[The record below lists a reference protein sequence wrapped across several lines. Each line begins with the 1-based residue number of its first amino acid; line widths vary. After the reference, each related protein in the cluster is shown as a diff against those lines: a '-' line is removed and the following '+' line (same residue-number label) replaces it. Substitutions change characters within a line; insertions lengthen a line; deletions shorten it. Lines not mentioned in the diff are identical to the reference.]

1 MTSSYIQDFS
11 ISTISYFRFKYT
23 FGSSIKLNC
32 NGAAFMKRLCVLPKQ
47 DYFSNLQALLK
58 KEEAEENFLNKKLTK
73 YFKTF

>member
-1 MTSSYIQDFS
+1 
-11 ISTISYFRFKYT
+11 
-23 FGSSIKLNC
+23 
-32 NGAAFMKRLCVLPKQ
+32 MKRLCVLPKQ